1 MTFATASDVQARLL
15 NHTLSEDE
23 LKWVNVMLD
32 DASAKLSSLVDVRI
46 SDAEQA
52 DLLRMVACNMVIRV
66 LNPMLSQIIGVSQA
80 SMTAGSYTQSMTFA
94 NATGDMYISREEK
107 AQLGILG
114 GKYVY
119 AEPYGGD
126 DA

>member
-1 MTFATASDVQARLL
+1 MAFATASDVQDRLL
-15 NHTLSEDE
+15 NHTLSDAECT
-23 LKWVNVMLD
+23 WVTVMLD
-32 DASAKLSSLVDVRI
+32 DASAKLAAHVDV
-46 SDAEQA
+46 DDTDGAQA

-66 LNPMLSQIIGVSQA
+66 LNPMLSQTIGVTQA

-94 NATGDMYISREEK
+94 NATGDLYISREEK

-119 AEPYGGD
+119 AEPYGGG